1 MSEIWDWKEFK
12 KWIWIAFLVILILT
26 IVGFIFGW
34 ITLPIDKGSR
44 DNVEKQFRRGY
55 ELYESLQATAQMVCT
70 AEQAYNETDPN
81 TKQQRQTQLTAYQT
95 NYQRLAAEYDAWAR
109 NVFEGGIIH
118 PQDLPTRAPTLQ
130 DMKSQVCK

>member
-1 MSEIWDWKEFK
+1 MSKIWDWKEFK
-12 KWIWIAFLVILILT
+12 KWIWVAFLVILILT

-34 ITLPIDKGSR
+34 ITFPIDKGSR
-44 DNVEKQFRRGY
+44 DNVKKQFQRGY

-81 TKQQRQTQLTAYQT
+81 TKQQRQTQLIAYQT
-95 NYQRLAAEYDAWAR
+95 NYQRLAAEYDAWTR
-109 NVFEGGIIH
+109 NVFERGIIH